1 MRHKTKIKFN
11 PSIIAVYLSVFVFVI
26 AMIFV
31 GYRTPKATDSVA
43 NAVEKSQ
50 IAQDDESLVDDVIAT
65 TVAASV
71 AQSTNL
77 PIANSVSNL
86 AITTRVISEFAQND
100 ASEVVKPQI
109 VDSEDS
115 NRSITNY
122 KVKSGDNIDS
132 LAKKFNIS
140 IQTIKWANNLTGNDL
155 IVGSTLK
162 ILPVDG
168 VLYTVQSGDTV
179 DSLAERYGVNKT
191 RLVLFN
197 DLDVSGLKLGG
208 QIILP
213 EANLPTEERPGY
225 VAPQV
230 ATNYFYGVTGTGFGG
245 QTWRIGIGTGP
256 CPTYAFGNCTCYAYN
271 RRVQLGLPVGERWG
285 NAGTWAYYAAAEGIH
300 VSHTPS
306 AGAIMVDPG
315 HVAIVEKVLPNGDLS
330 ISEMNAYV
338 AGGGF
343 NIVSGRIV
351 PAGNVGQ
358 YWYVR

>member
-1 MRHKTKIKFN
+1 MRHKTKIRFN
-11 PSIIAVYLSVFVFVI
+11 PSVIAVYFSVFIFVI

-31 GYRTPKATDSVA
+31 GYREPKVTDSVA
-43 NAVEKSQ
+43 NAVEKSP
-50 IAQDDESLVDDVIAT
+50 ITEGEESLVDDVVAT

-71 AQSTNL
+71 AQSANL

-86 AITTRVISEFAQND
+86 AITTKVISEFAQND

-109 VDSEDS
+109 VDSENP
-115 NRSITNY
+115 NRSVTNY
-122 KVKSGDNIDS
+122 KVKSGDTIDS
-132 LAKKFNIS
+132 LAKKFGIS
-140 IQTIKWANNLTGNDL
+140 VQTIKYANNLTDNGL
-155 IVGSTLK
+155 IVDSTLK

-168 VLYTVQSGDTV
+168 VLYTVKSGDTV

-191 RLVLFN
+191 RLILFN
-197 DLDVSGLKLGG
+197 DLDVSGLKLGD

-213 EANLPTEERPGY
+213 EATLPTEERPGY
-225 VAPQV
+225 VA
-230 ATNYFYGVTGTGFGG
+230 ANYYIFTGAGFGG
-245 QTWRIGIGTGP
+245 RTWHIGVGTGP
-256 CPTYAFGNCTCYAYN
+256 CPTYAFGNCTCYAYS
-271 RRVQLGLPVGERWG
+271 RRVQLGLPVGEQWG
-285 NAGTWAYYAAAEGIH
+285 NAGSWWPKASADGLY

-306 AGAIMVDPG
+306 VGAIMVDPG

-343 NIVSGRIV
+343 NIVSGRII

-358 YWYVR
+358 YWYVK

>member
-1 MRHKTKIKFN
+1 MRHKTKIRFN
-11 PSIIAVYLSVFVFVI
+11 PSVIAVYLSVFVFII

-31 GYRTPKATDSVA
+31 GYREPKVANSVA
-43 NAVEKSQ
+43 SAVGKSQ
-50 IAQDDESLVDDVIAT
+50 ISKDDESLVDDVVASS
-65 TVAASV
+65 VAAGV
-71 AQSTNL
+71 AQLTNL

-86 AITTRVISEFAQND
+86 AITTRVISEFTQSD

-109 VDSEDS
+109 VDSEES
-115 NRSITNY
+115 NRSIINY
-122 KVKSGDNIDS
+122 KVKSGDTIDS
-132 LAKKFNIS
+132 LSKTFNVS
-140 IQTIKWANNLTGNDL
+140 TQTIKWANDLTGNDL
-155 IVGSTLK
+155 IIGSTLK

-197 DLDVSGLKLGG
+197 DLDISGLKLGE

-213 EANLPTEERPGY
+213 EASLPTEERPGY
-225 VAPQV
+225 TAV
-230 ATNYFYGVTGTGFGG
+230 NYYMFTGAGFGG
-245 QTWRIGIGTGP
+245 KTWHIGVGTGS
-256 CPTYAFGNCTCYAYN
+256 CPTYAFGNCTCYAYS

-306 AGAIMVDPG
+306 IGAIMVDPG

-338 AGGGF
+338 SGGGF

-351 PAGNVGQ
+351 LAGNVGQ
-358 YWYVR
+358 YWYIR